1 MPKSSFA
8 RAGRLSAL
16 ALLLLL
22 SACAPLQTKQAR
34 PAPEPE
40 PQAAPAPAEPAPKLP
55 EQELTEQVLYELLLA
70 EVAGQRG
77 YIPLA
82 SDAYL
87 DLAQTTRDPRLVQ
100 RAVEVSLYA
109 RRYDNALQAAQL
121 WLELEPDS
129 PKVLQTMV
137 ALLLNGGRLVEAR
150 PLLEKLI
157 ATDGGNRAKGFLQ
170 LNSLFANQ
178 PDKRGVLHLVE
189 DLARPYPDLPEA
201 RFAVAHA
208 AWGARQRERALA
220 EIRAA
225 LALRPGWEAAALF
238 QGEVLRQGSPAEAK
252 AYYADYLKAH
262 PKAREVRLAYA
273 RLLVG
278 EKDFAEARVQFRQL
292 AAEFPGSP
300 EVSLA
305 IGLLSLQLGDLNS
318 AEEYLKQA
326 LERRYAD
333 PDSVYLYL
341 GQVSEARGRPE
352 EALERYGKV
361 DQGES
366 YLAAQ
371 MRIAGILAKQ
381 GGVDA
386 GLAHLRQVIPADLA
400 QQTQLALAEAQ
411 LLRDAKDYKRAF
423 EVLEKALGKQPN
435 NPDLLYDQALAA
447 EKIGRMDVLEK
458 NLRKAI
464 ELKPDFAQAYN
475 ALGYTYADR
484 NERLEEAR
492 KLLDKAL
499 ELAPEDPFI
508 LDSVGWLHYR
518 RHDLVKA
525 ENYLRRAMAAKPD
538 PEIAAHLGE
547 VLWARGHRDEAR
559 KVWREALQD
568 HPENDALRDTL
579 KKFQVQP

>member
-1 MPKSSFA
+1 VPKSSLA

-16 ALLLLL
+16 AFLLLL
-22 SACAPLQTKQAR
+22 SACAPMQAK
-34 PAPEPE
+34 PAPE
-40 PQAAPAPAEPAPKLP
+40 PQAAPVEAAPDLPK
-55 EQELTEQVLYELLLA
+55 QELTEQVLYELLLA

-77 YIPLA
+77 DIPLA

-100 RAVEVSLYA
+100 RAVEVSLFA

-129 PKVLQTMV
+129 PKALQTVV

-157 ATDGGNRAKGFLQ
+157 AIDGGNRAKGFLQ
-170 LNSLFANQ
+170 LNGLFSKQ
-178 PDKRGVLHLVE
+178 PDKQGVLHLVE

-201 RFAVAHA
+201 RFAVALA
-208 AWGARQRERALA
+208 AWGAQQRERALA
-220 EIRAA
+220 EIR
-225 LALRPGWEAAALF
+225 LAQSLRPDWEAAALL
-238 QGEVLRQGSPAEAK
+238 QGEVLRHGAPGEAK
-252 AYYADYLKAH
+252 AFYGNFLKTY

-278 EKDFAEARVQFRQL
+278 EKDFAEARAQFRQL
-292 AAEFPGSP
+292 SAEFPGSP

-305 IGLLSLQLGDLNS
+305 IGLLSLQLGDLDS

-341 GQVSEARGRPE
+341 GQVSETRGRPE

-361 DQGES
+361 GQGES
-366 YLAAQ
+366 YLPAQ

-386 GLAHLRQVIPADLA
+386 GLAHLRQVIPADLG
-400 QQTQLALAEAQ
+400 QQTQLAQAEAQ
-411 LLRDAKDYKRAF
+411 LLRDAKDHRRAF
-423 EVLEKALGKQPN
+423 EVLGRALKKQPN
-435 NPDLLYDQALAA
+435 SPDLLYDQALAA

-464 ELKPDFAQAYN
+464 EFKPDFAQAYN

-484 NERLEEAR
+484 NERLDEAK
-492 KLLDKAL
+492 KLLDKAI
-499 ELAPEDPFI
+499 ELSPEDPFI
-508 LDSVGWLHYR
+508 LDSLGWLHYR
-518 RHDLVKA
+518 RHDLVQA

-559 KVWREALQD
+559 KVWREAFQG
-568 HPENDALRDTL
+568 HPDNDALRDTL